1 VSDRPVPR
9 PTFALPASVLL
20 VTAVALLVAELTVR
34 ALGAAPDVK
43 LIDVQQ
49 QSSVYKRSTNPVLGF
64 ELKANWRDPD
74 ADLVTSYPST
84 NSHGQRDVERTLEK
98 PPGTGRIVVL
108 GESVVEGF
116 GIRDLDDTI
125 TRRLEHLYGDGT
137 EVLNFGVSAYCT
149 RAKVELLRVKGLA
162 FRPDEVVLFF
172 TQNDF
177 NNFNHEAFAL
187 GSPVDRPAAVDWL
200 FARSHAFRFFCTK
213 LDLFHFRAQVDPVA
227 WNREAIGDDNVAN
240 GLRLLREL
248 ADEHG
253 FRTLVAIWPRFTDD
267 DIVDTNPM
275 PDGRELVV
283 ERLAA
288 MWGHPSFR
296 FSNAFRLHRESLGED
311 VNPRVRYTLG
321 DHIHPNPEGTWVAAV
336 ALKGELDVLRAGE
349 PQAPA
354 AEDTAAL
361 AEARRL
367 GTVEPQGHRIVVN
380 LGNTLLQQ
388 GRYDEAIER
397 YQEALAMKPDLAEAY
412 ANWGLALKAKGDLPG
427 AISRT
432 IEALRIAPELPEAHY
447 NLGVALA
454 GMGRREDAA
463 KAFRRAAE
471 LKPGFDAAER
481 ALAAVM
487 ETASP

>member
-1 VSDRPVPR
+1 LKLRHL
-9 PTFALPASVLL
+9 ALPAAVLT
-20 VTAVALLVAELTVR
+20 VAAIALLVAELTVR
-34 ALGAAPDVK
+34 ALRAAPDVK
-43 LIDVQQ
+43 LIDVEQQ
-49 QSSVYKRSTNPVLGF
+49 DSVYKRSTNPVLGF
-64 ELKANWRDPD
+64 ELKANWRDAD

-84 NSHGQRDVERTLEK
+84 NSHGQRDVERTLAK
-98 PPGTGRIVVL
+98 PEGVRRIVVL

-116 GIRDLDDTI
+116 GLRDLEDTI
-125 TRRLEHLYGDGT
+125 TRKLERLYGDGT

-162 FRPDEVVLFF
+162 FQPDEVVLFF

-227 WNREAIGDDNVAN
+227 WNREAVGDDNVAD

-248 ADEHG
+248 ADAHG
-253 FRTLVAIWPRFTDD
+253 FRTLVAIWPRFTDE

-275 PDGRELVV
+275 PGGGELVI
-283 ERLAA
+283 ERLAR
-288 MWGHPSFR
+288 MYGHPSFR
-296 FSNAFRLHRESLGED
+296 FSDAFRVHRASLGEP
-311 VNPRVRYTLG
+311 VAPRLRYTLG
-321 DHIHPNPEGTWVAAV
+321 DHIHPNPEGTWIAAV
-336 ALKGELDVLRAGE
+336 ALKGELDLLAAGSA
-349 PQAPA
+349 APPPA
-354 AEDTAAL
+354 VEDAAAL

-367 GTVEPQGHRIVVN
+367 GEAIEPHRDRIVVN

-397 YQEALAMKPDLAEAY
+397 YREALAMKPDLAEAY

-427 AISRT
+427 AMART
-432 IEALRIAPELPEAHY
+432 IDALRIDPSLADAHY
-447 NLGVALA
+447 NLGVTLA
-454 GMGRREDAA
+454 AMGRREDAV
-463 KAFRRAAE
+463 KAFRRAVE
-471 LKPGFDAAER
+471 LRPGFEAAER
-481 ALAAVM
+481 ALAAVGA
-487 ETASP
+487 ERSP